1 VLLQI
6 LTWLMLLQD
15 TMMILRNFLK
25 KLINSKRVEFLQS
38 LEEIR
43 GYSDLT
49 IKSYDEAIKEAFES
63 IEISEED
70 NLITINL
77 MPYRM
82 KISHLNPKTISKK
95 LSAIRT
101 FIKFLIG
108 DGMKISLKADETIKV
123 AKTLP
128 KPISHKHILEAL
140 ENAEFYEKLVV
151 VMLYSLGLRISEL
164 SSLKL
169 NDISDEW
176 VRVLGKG
183 NKQRDIPL
191 LHSSKELIDEY
202 LSKNYPKIFLFE
214 ANDERLSEN
223 SLRYTVNKVFKRVG
237 LKVTPHQLRHSYA
250 TSLLNGGAPI
260 VDVSELLG
268 HSTMATTQIYTKLGS
283 ALKQQNYNKAHPLC
297 GDEQC

>member
-1 VLLQI
+1 
-6 LTWLMLLQD
+6 M
-15 TMMILRNFLK
+15 K
-25 KLINSKRVEFLQS
+25 KSISSKRVDFLQS
-38 LEEIR
+38 LEDFR

-49 IKSYDEAIKEAFES
+49 IKSYDEAIKEALEYV
-63 IEISEED
+63 EILEEEKS
-70 NLITINL
+70 TTMNL
-77 MPYRM
+77 MPYRI

-101 FIKFLIG
+101 FVKFLNG
-108 DGMKISLKADETIKV
+108 NGMKISLKADESIKV
-123 AKTLP
+123 PKTLP
-128 KPISHKHILEAL
+128 KPISHKHILQAL
-140 ENAEFYEKLVV
+140 EHASFYEKLVV
-151 VMLYSLGLRISEL
+151 TILYTLGLRISEL

-169 NDISDEW
+169 KDISDEW

-183 NKQRDIPL
+183 NKHRDVPL
-191 LHSSKELIDEY
+191 LHSTKELIDKY
-202 LSKNYPKIFLFE
+202 MSDNCPKIFLFE

-250 TSLLNGGAPI
+250 TALLNSNAPI
-260 VDVSELLG
+260 ADVSELLG